1 MGVWAGPGWP
11 EAGLRTKP
19 PGSPYLGLRRRAVP
33 RGSLRRPGPET
44 PSPQGPSPGLW
55 AAASPLPAR
64 EQRPFGT
71 MGPLPRLWEGRYKGR
86 EARPGTEPGVRKVKA
101 KEKREKPKGWRRTR
115 PLAVQ
120 FAALS
125 PTAAAGAGARTSS
138 LSSPALREEG
148 FAHKEQ
154 QYPHPLPAPGTARR
168 APVADACSAR
178 VPPGPGSA
186 RAAPL
191 PDSPT
196 APCPSSWWILR
207 RLEPP
212 GCPLSVRPSALPSV
226 CPTSHWRARG
236 SAAQPPKVPPPPG
249 SPVSE
254 KDATGGAVAD
264 AASPPPGAGW
274 EGARAEGRRDAERGG
289 GGARCTLGSGRTGA
303 CPPRRAGSALTGGST
318 VRTTLPSR
326 PISVSPTSGLG
337 LSHRRQSHSNIC
349 LQKGKGEKEKS
360 PTALLCRVPLYEA
373 ALYCLLPPP
382 LGRNPDKETSS
393 KSLGLDC
400 GELYFIYKEK
410 KS

>member
-19 PGSPYLGLRRRAVP
+19 PGSPYLGLQRRAVP

-101 KEKREKPKGWRRTR
+101 AEKREKPRGWRRTR
-115 PLAVQ
+115 QPAGSSPGRPIRCPQPHRRGRGGSADQQPLKPCLEGRGVRTQRTAVPPPS
-120 FAALS
+120 ASAGDRPTRSGRRRLLS
-125 PTAAAGAGARTSS
+125 PSLSGARD
-138 LSSPALREEG
+138 
-148 FAHKEQ
+148 
-154 QYPHPLPAPGTARR
+154 ARG
-168 APVADACSAR
+168 AS
-178 VPPGPGSA
+178 
-186 RAAPL
+186 L

-212 GCPLSVRPSALPSV
+212 GCPLFVRPSALPSV

-254 KDATGGAVAD
+254 KEATGGASAD

-303 CPPRRAGSALTGGST
+303 CPPRRAGSTLTGGST

-326 PISVSPTSGLG
+326 PVSVSPTSGLG

-360 PTALLCRVPLYEA
+360 PTALLCPVSP
-373 ALYCLLPPP
+373 
-382 LGRNPDKETSS
+382 
-393 KSLGLDC
+393 
-400 GELYFIYKEK
+400 
-410 KS
+410 